1 MLCFFL
7 HRAPEAIKES
17 TLEAIGFAATYNNG
31 FRAFLKRHVQL
42 FVNVDTF
49 IEGPM
54 NIPVGVLA
62 LHLIKCYH

>member
-49 IEGPM
+49 IRVTSLEQLSVAEFNGE
-54 NIPVGVLA
+54 
-62 LHLIKCYH
+62 